1 MLYFILLSQYCFPIL
16 CAPSLDATLLRLRS
30 ALHKSA
36 QKSLSRNVSAV
47 LSYEYSLALCR
58 RYLCSKISKLK
69 HLCLVASR
77 ALSPVHYF
85 VFFCKSNRFR
95 RSFVRI
101 FPTLCR
107 TAMRNCTSVSFCLSA
122 NRTVFQL
129 CQYNVCEE
137 KANMRSIR
145 FYIRKPAPTR
155 QNIFINQ
162 KHIYRLINLHGVHE
176 NYT

>member
-1 MLYFILLSQYCFPIL
+1 MHCL
-16 CAPSLDATLLRLRS
+16 ARRS
-30 ALHKSA
+30 AA
-36 QKSLSRNVSAV
+36 TTSLCITQIS
-47 LSYEYSLALCR
+47 
-58 RYLCSKISKLK
+58 SKISKPK
-69 HLCLVASR
+69 
-77 ALSPVHYF
+77 
-85 VFFCKSNRFR
+85 RFR
-95 RSFVRI
+95 RSSVRMLSPSPQRKSHCCLAIFYIAFAILFPYTLCTLARRNAATPSFGVAQISSKIPKPKRFRRSSVRI

-107 TAMRNCTSVSFCLSA
+107 TAVRNCTPVSFSMSA

-162 KHIYRLINLHGVHE
+162 KHIYRLINLLGVYE